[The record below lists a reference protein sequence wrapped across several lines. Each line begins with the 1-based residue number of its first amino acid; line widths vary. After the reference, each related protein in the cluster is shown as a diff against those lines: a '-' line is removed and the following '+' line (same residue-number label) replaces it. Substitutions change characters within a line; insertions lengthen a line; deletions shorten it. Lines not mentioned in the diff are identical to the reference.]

1 MNEESV
7 MGGKC
12 CLLTTGELVPG
23 DVIATDPDG
32 PWHVVVRTAPATE
45 TKTRLQL
52 RPLTGGPDLER
63 VLPRYERQ
71 VVRTTRV
78 DPADPPDPAQ
88 WAAPRR
94 RRVVV
99 TGLGAVSP
107 LGGDVPGLW
116 QGLLEGRSGVSVVEG
131 PGFDGLPVRLAARAA
146 VDPAELLPR
155 TEVRRMNRSTQFAL
169 LAAREAWRDAG
180 LDLAGT
186 VASGLRPA
194 RTGVSIGTIIG
205 GAPVM
210 VESRL
215 TLIARG
221 PRAVSPYTTPMTVPS
236 ASAARIS
243 KDLDIRGEART
254 FVSACASGTEAIGQA
269 IDAIRAGRVDLV
281 VAGGTEAVITP
292 EILAAFAAMRAVSTR
307 NDQPA
312 QASRPFDEARDGF
325 VLGEGAGVLILE
337 DEEHA
342 RARGA
347 RIYCEAAGWGLSADA
362 FHMAAPEPEGR
373 GVEAALRSAL
383 ADAGATPAD
392 VAHVNAHATAT
403 VDGDRTEARAL
414 GRLFAGHTRDIPVTA
429 NKGALGHLQGGAGA
443 VEAVATILTLRDG
456 LIPPTVGCDHPEEGL
471 GLDIVRGTPRPL
483 PPCGDI
489 VLSNSFG
496 FGGHNAVLSFRR
508 A

>member
-1 MNEESV
+1 MSDESV

-32 PWHVVVRTAPATE
+32 PWLVVVRTAPATE
-45 TKTRLQL
+45 TKTRLHL
-52 RPLTGGPDLER
+52 RPLTGGPDVER

-78 DPADPPDPAQ
+78 DPAQLPDPAQ
-88 WAAPRR
+88 WAVPRR

-107 LGGDVPGLW
+107 LGADVPELW
-116 QGLLEGRSGVSVVEG
+116 QGLLEGRCGVSLMEG
-131 PGFDGLPVRLAARAA
+131 PDFDGLPVRLAARAA
-146 VDPAELLPR
+146 LEPAELLPR
-155 TEVRRMNRSTQFAL
+155 PLARRMNRSAQFAL

-180 LDLAGT
+180 LDPGGT
-186 VASGLRPA
+186 VAAGLRPT
-194 RTGVSIGTIIG
+194 RTGVSMGTIIG

-221 PRAVSPYTTPMTVPS
+221 PRAVSPHTTPMTVPS
-236 ASAARIS
+236 ASAAQIS

-269 IDAIRAGRVDLV
+269 VDAIRGGRLDLV
-281 VAGGTEAVITP
+281 LAGGTEAVITP

-307 NDQPA
+307 NDQPEH
-312 QASRPFDEARDGF
+312 ASRPFDDARDGF
-325 VLGEGAGVLILE
+325 VLGEGAGVLVLE

-362 FHMAAPEPEGR
+362 FNMAAPEPHGR
-373 GVEAALRSAL
+373 GIEAALRSAL
-383 ADAGATPAD
+383 TDAGATPDD

-403 VDGDRTEARAL
+403 VEGDRTEAVAL
-414 GRLFAGHTRDIPVTA
+414 GRLFGSQIRDIPVTA
-429 NKGALGHLQGGAGA
+429 NKGALGHLQGGAGG
-443 VEAVATILTLRDG
+443 VEAVASVLTLRDG

-471 GLDIVRGTPRPL
+471 GLDIVRDTPRPL
-483 PPCGDI
+483 PPCGDL

-496 FGGHNAVLSFRR
+496 FGGHNAVLALRR
-508 A
+508 M